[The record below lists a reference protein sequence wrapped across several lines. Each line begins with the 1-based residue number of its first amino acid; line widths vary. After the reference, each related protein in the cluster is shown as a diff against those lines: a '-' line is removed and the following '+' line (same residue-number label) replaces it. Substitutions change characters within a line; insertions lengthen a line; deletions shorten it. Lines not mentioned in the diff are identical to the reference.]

1 MSNKNQPIHR
11 IRIGAVSVA
20 IFVNK
25 TDDDKSFYNTQFDR
39 SYRVED
45 EWKHTRSFGKDDL
58 LVVGKLADQAHS
70 WITEQLQSASQQVD
84 EAA

>member
-1 MSNKNQPIHR
+1 MSNKKQPIHR

-25 TDDDKSFYNTQFDR
+25 TDDDKTFYNTQFDR
-39 SYRVED
+39 SYRSGD

-58 LVVGKLADQAHS
+58 LVVGKLADQAHT
-70 WITEQLQSASQQVD
+70 WIVEKLQSTTEQ